1 MFGKKSRLREAKR
14 RVEEKRQAAYK
25 AREADGT
32 EITKRIYEL
41 RQLDPVDRPQAVLGL
56 LKDAKHQ
63 LALIR
68 QSIADRTHY
77 DFSPYSEEAPEG
89 DIATYLAE
97 DITGVMRENVTNPQ
111 TFWQAMSEQFPE
123 VQFTVDWYDATSMVA
138 AMIRE
143 MHLAGVIEG
152 LELAGAL
159 PDSTK

>member
-1 MFGKKSRLREAKR
+1 MFGKKSRSREAKR
-14 RVEEKRQAAYK
+14 QVEEKRQAIYK
-25 AREADGT
+25 TRKANGAA
-32 EITKRIYEL
+32 ITKRIYEL
-41 RQLDPVDRPQAVLGL
+41 RQLDPFDRPQTVLGL

-68 QSIADRTHY
+68 QSIADRSHY
-77 DFSPYSEEAPEG
+77 DFGPYSEEAPEA

-97 DITGVMRENVTNPQ
+97 DITGVMRENTTNPQ

-123 VQFTVDWYDATSMVA
+123 VYFTVDWYEATSMVA

>member
-1 MFGKKSRLREAKR
+1 MFGKRSRLREANR
-14 RVEEKRQAAYK
+14 RVEEKRQTAYK
-25 AREADGT
+25 AQESDGAD
-32 EITKRIYEL
+32 ITKRIYEL
-41 RQLDPVDRPQAVLGL
+41 RQLDPVNRPQAVLGL

-77 DFSPYSEEAPEG
+77 DFGPYGEEAREG

-111 TFWQAMSEQFPE
+111 TFWQAMSDQLPE
-123 VQFTVDWYDATSMVA
+123 VHFTVDWYDATSMVA
-138 AMIRE
+138 AVIRE

-159 PDSTK
+159 PNSTK